1 MSKPNPHCD
10 AEQGETRVSF
20 SLLYIPAVIALMSV
34 GYGFQQSVT
43 GGIGGDGGFD
53 NGIARESE
61 LFIHPHLSK
70 NPVIKKGDFV

>member
-43 GGIGGDGGFD
+43 G
-53 NGIARESE
+53 E
-61 LFIHPHLSK
+61 LVEMADLIMVLPRKASYLYTLTYLK
-70 NPVIKKGDFV
+70 VR